1 MFGDEQRRVFPPENG
16 QQVGACRCLLHRTDS
31 HSLRCEQ
38 VFRHRLAVDYLGS
51 LVQVDPALFAGY
63 SWTGR
68 TIKYQRAQIRGE
80 YGTRG
85 PTEADEE
92 RWAQWLAEEICPT
105 ETNRER
111 LASAL
116 RSRCRSEKVE
126 PPAVGRRS
134 GRPDRGLR
142 LPAV

>member
-1 MFGDEQRRVFPPENG
+1 
-16 QQVGACRCLLHRTDS
+16 
-31 HSLRCEQ
+31 
-38 VFRHRLAVDYLGS
+38 VDYLGS

-68 TIKYQRAQIRGE
+68 TIKYYRAQIRSK

-105 ETNRER
+105 ETNGER

-116 RSRCRSEKVE
+116 RSRCRSEKAE
-126 PPAVGRRS
+126 PPAAGQV
-134 GRPDRGLR
+134 DRIVASDCR
-142 LPAV
+142 QFDDASPR